1 MFSERQKIHFMDYR
15 QALEYIDGVSWL
27 GSRPGLERVT
37 ALLEKLGNP
46 QNQLKFIH
54 IAGTNGKGSCAAMTA
69 SVLKAAGYRTG
80 LFTSPYLFR
89 FNERMQINGEPIA
102 DEVLASLVTEIRPLA
117 DAMEDHP
124 TEFELMTAVALLW
137 YLREKSDIV
146 VLEVG
151 LGGRLDATN
160 VIPAPEAA
168 VIMNIGLDHTAILGD
183 TAEKIAAEK
192 AGIIKPGCDAV
203 LYQQAAGVEAV
214 VREKCEAAGARLRVA
229 DFSQIVPEFDSLE
242 GQVFTYR
249 GEPCAIPLLGAH
261 QLKNAAVVL
270 EIVEVLRRKGW
281 NLPRDTVEH
290 GLYAVS
296 WPARFELVRE
306 EPPFV
311 VDGGHNPQCAE
322 TVAESLRHYF
332 PSQKRVLLC
341 GVLADKDYPSLF
353 DNLDTAA
360 DEYVCVTPASERA
373 LPAEKLAEFLRRYG
387 KPVTVCEDIPAG
399 VEAASD
405 AAGEDGVAC
414 AVGSLYMAGA
424 VRACFGL

>member
-1 MFSERQKIHFMDYR
+1 MDYR

-37 ALLEKLGNP
+37 ALLEKLGDP
-46 QNQLKFIH
+46 QNALKFVH

-69 SVLKAAGYRTG
+69 SVLRAAGYRTG

-89 FNERMQINGEPIA
+89 FNERMQINGEAIA
-102 DEVLASLVTEIRPLA
+102 DETLAALVTEIRPIA
-117 DAMEDHP
+117 DAMADHP

-137 YLREKSDIV
+137 YRREKCDIV

-160 VIPAPEAA
+160 AIAAPEAA

-183 TAEKIAAEK
+183 TVEKIAAEK
-192 AGIIKPGCDAV
+192 AGIVKSGCEVA
-203 LYQQAAGVEAV
+203 LYQQSAGVEAV
-214 VREKCEAAGARLRVA
+214 VREKCESAGARLHVA
-229 DFSQIVPEFDSLE
+229 DFSQLAPEFDSLE

-249 GEPCAIPLLGAH
+249 GVPYAIPLLGEH

-270 EIVEVLRRKGW
+270 EVVEILRQKGW
-281 NLPRDTVEH
+281 ALPQDAVEH

-296 WPARFELVRE
+296 WPARFELVRA

-322 TVAESLRHYF
+322 TVAANLRRYF
-332 PSQKRVLLC
+332 PDRRHVLLC
-341 GVLADKDYPSLF
+341 GVLADKDYASLF
-353 DNLDTAA
+353 AILNTAA
-360 DEYVCVTPASERA
+360 DAYVCVTPDSARA
-373 LPAEKLAEFLRRYG
+373 LPAEKLAEHLARYG
-387 KPVTVCEDIPAG
+387 KPVTVCADIPAG
-399 VEAASD
+399 VEAASA
-405 AAGEDGVAC
+405 AAGEDGAVC

-424 VRACFGL
+424 VRACFGLY

>member
-1 MFSERQKIHFMDYR
+1 MDYR

-46 QNQLKFIH
+46 QNALKIVH

-69 SVLKAAGYRTG
+69 SVLRAAGYKTG

-89 FNERMQINGEPIA
+89 FNERMQINGEAIA
-102 DEVLASLVTEIRPLA
+102 DETLAALVTEIRPIA
-117 DAMEDHP
+117 DAMADHP

-137 YLREKSDIV
+137 YRREKCDIV

-160 VIPAPEAA
+160 AIAAPEAA

-183 TAEKIAAEK
+183 TVEKIAAEK
-192 AGIIKPGCDAV
+192 AGIVKPGCEVA
-203 LYQQAAGVEAV
+203 LYQQSAGVEAV
-214 VREKCEAAGARLRVA
+214 VREKCSSVGARLHVA
-229 DFSQIVPEFDSLE
+229 DFSKLASEFDSLE

-249 GEPCAIPLLGAH
+249 GVPYAIPLLGEH

-270 EIVEVLRRKGW
+270 EVVEILRQKGW
-281 NLPRDTVEH
+281 ALPQDAVEH

-296 WPARFELVRE
+296 WPARFELVRA

-322 TVAESLRHYF
+322 TVAANLRRYF
-332 PSQKRVLLC
+332 PQQRHVLLV
-341 GVLADKDYPSLF
+341 GVLADKDYASLF
-353 DNLDTAA
+353 EILNESA
-360 DEYVCVTPASERA
+360 DEYVCVTPDSPRA
-373 LPAEKLAEFLRRYG
+373 LPAQALADYLRRFG
-387 KPVTVCEDIPAG
+387 KPVTVCGDIPAG
-399 VEAASD
+399 VEAASA
-405 AAGEDGVAC
+405 AAGEAGAVC

-424 VRACFGL
+424 VRACFGLY

>member
-1 MFSERQKIHFMDYR
+1 MDYKE
-15 QALEYIDGVSWL
+15 ALQYIDGVSWL
-27 GSRPGLERVT
+27 GSRPGLRRVT
-37 ALLEKLGNP
+37 ALLHKLGDP
-46 QNQLKFIH
+46 QNRLKFVH
-54 IAGTNGKGSCAAMTA
+54 VAGTNGKGSCAAMLA

-89 FNERMQINGEPIA
+89 FNERMQINGEPIG
-102 DEVLASLVTEIRPLA
+102 DEALAELVTEIRPLA

-137 YLREKSDIV
+137 YLREHCDIV

-160 VIPAPEAA
+160 AIPAPECA

-183 TAEKIAAEK
+183 TVEKIAAEK
-192 AGIIKPGCDAV
+192 AGIIKPGTEVA
-203 LYQQAAGVEAV
+203 LYQQTPGVEAV
-214 VREKCEAAGARLRVA
+214 VREKCAAVGARLHTA
-229 DFSQIVPEFDSLE
+229 DFSQIAPEFDSLE

-249 GEPCAIPLLGAH
+249 GQPYAIPLLGSH

-270 EIVEVLRRKGW
+270 EAVEILRARGW
-281 NLPRDTVEH
+281 SLPQDAVEH

-322 TVAESLRHYF
+322 TVADNLRRYF
-332 PSQKRVLLC
+332 PGQKHVLLV
-341 GVLADKDYPSLF
+341 GVLADKDYAGLF
-353 DNLDTAA
+353 DILDPAA
-360 DEYVCVTPASERA
+360 DEYVCVTPASTRA
-373 LPAEKLAEFLRRYG
+373 LPAAELAKFLGRYG

-399 VEAASD
+399 VEAAAA

-424 VRACFGL
+424 VRACFGQF